1 MNKLTDLLRELR
13 RRHVFRMT
21 AIYIVGA
28 WVVVQVASEVFPAFN
43 IPEGAIRYV
52 WLAALIGFPI
62 AVLFSWK
69 FDVTAAGIRR
79 TPAAHEDETAV
90 GPLTR
95 TDYLILAALGLVT
108 LITALGVGQRLVEVQ
123 VETGRAPTTRVI
135 TPNSIAVLP
144 LENLSQNPDDAYFAA
159 GVHSALIASL
169 SKVTALMVTSRRST
183 LTVRPE
189 LTVPEIG
196 RQLGVA
202 KLIEG
207 SVLMEGD
214 HVKIIVQLIDAASDL
229 NLWAETYERDL
240 ADILNLQNEI
250 ARTIASVTKVSVTPR
265 EQVALAEAKPV
276 RPDTY
281 REYLKG
287 MYQLR
292 QETPGSDQ
300 RGIEILEEVVRQD
313 PTSALAHA
321 GVAIGYANLAHS
333 PFPGDAY
340 PKAKAAA
347 DRALQ
352 LDPDLAEAHLAVG
365 MYLYYYAWDFAG
377 AEKALKRAIELNPS
391 LTFAHYHLA
400 WLYEILGPEREE
412 ESLAE
417 GERTRELD
425 PLSPFMI
432 GWLATQYNDAC
443 QYDEALRLAHE
454 AIKLDPE
461 FAIGWWAL
469 GTTYTSMG
477 RFDEAINA
485 HKQLASQEYWSWI
498 IGSTYAAAGLED
510 KARKIAASLEQNPG
524 TEVPLAIIYSQ
535 LGDPESAFH
544 WIAAAEAARVP
555 WYPALVGW
563 FPAHEVIVED
573 PRLLARAA
581 ALNLPDPRTMGC
593 ED

>member
-1 MNKLTDLLRELR
+1 
-13 RRHVFRMT
+13 
-21 AIYIVGA
+21 
-28 WVVVQVASEVFPAFN
+28 
-43 IPEGAIRYV
+43 
-52 WLAALIGFPI
+52 
-62 AVLFSWK
+62 
-69 FDVTAAGIRR
+69 
-79 TPAAHEDETAV
+79 
-90 GPLTR
+90 
-95 TDYLILAALGLVT
+95 
-108 LITALGVGQRLVEVQ
+108 LITALAVGQRLVKVQ
-123 VETGRAPTTRVI
+123 IETERAPTTRVI
-135 TPNSIAVLP
+135 APNSIAVLP
-144 LENLSQNPDDAYFAA
+144 LENLSRNPDDAYFAA
-159 GVHSALIASL
+159 GIHSALIASL
-169 SKVTALMVTSRRST
+169 SKITALMVTSRRST
-183 LTVRPE
+183 LSVKPE

-207 SVLMEGD
+207 SVLMQGD

-229 NLWAETYERDL
+229 HLWAETYERDV
-240 ADILNLQNEI
+240 ADILDLQNEI
-250 ARTIASVTKVSVTPR
+250 ARTIANITNVRVTPR
-265 EQVALAEAKPV
+265 EQLALAEARPV

-365 MYLYYYAWDFAG
+365 MYRYYYAWDFAG

-400 WLYEILGPEREE
+400 WLYEMLGPEREE

-432 GWLATQYNDAC
+432 GWLATQYDDAC
-443 QYDEALRLAHE
+443 QYDEALSLAHE
-454 AIKLDPE
+454 AIRLDPE

-469 GTTYTSMG
+469 GMTYTSMG

-485 HKQLASQEYWSWI
+485 HKQLASQEDWSWV
-498 IGSTYAAAGLED
+498 IGLTYAAAGLDD
-510 KARKIAASLEQNPG
+510 KAGKIASSVEQFPG
-524 TEVPLAIIYSQ
+524 AELPLAMIYSQ
-535 LGDPESAFH
+535 LGDSESAFH
-544 WIAAAEAARVP
+544 WIAAAEGARVP
-555 WYPALVGW
+555 WYPALLGW
-563 FPAHEVIVED
+563 FPAQEVIIED
-573 PRLLARAA
+573 PRLLARAE
-581 ALNLPDPRTMGC
+581 ALNLPDPRTMVC